1 VIWLGVACAGG
12 AGASTRLLIE
22 HVVHDRFGDGFPWAA
37 WAINP
42 VGSLA
47 LGVVVGLAVAQGLSV
62 DAAAVI
68 GTGFVGAFT
77 IVGPLTF
84 DSVRLGLQGRHLA
97 ALVNSVGALV
107 VCTAAAALGLTI
119 TGAI

>member
-12 AGASTRLLIE
+12 AGASTRFLIE
-22 HVVHDRFGDGFPWAA
+22 RAVRDRLGDDFPWAA

-47 LGVVVGLAVAQGLSV
+47 LGIVVGLAVAQGLPL
-62 DAAAVI
+62 DAAAII

-77 IVGPLTF
+77 VVGPLTF
-84 DSVRLGLQGRHLA
+84 DSVRLGLQGRRVA
-97 ALVNSVGALV
+97 ALVNSVGALA
-107 VCTAAAALGLTI
+107 VCTATAALGLAI

>member
-1 VIWLGVACAGG
+1 MIWLGVACAGA
-12 AGASTRLLIE
+12 AGASTRFVIE
-22 HVVHDRFGDGFPWAA
+22 RVARDRFGNEFPWAP
-37 WAINP
+37 WGMNT
-42 VGSLA
+42 VGSFA
-47 LGVVVGLAVAQGLSV
+47 LGAVVGLAVAQGLSL

-84 DSVRLGLQGRHLA
+84 DSLRLALQGRRVA

-107 VCTAAAALGLTI
+107 ACTGAAALGLAI